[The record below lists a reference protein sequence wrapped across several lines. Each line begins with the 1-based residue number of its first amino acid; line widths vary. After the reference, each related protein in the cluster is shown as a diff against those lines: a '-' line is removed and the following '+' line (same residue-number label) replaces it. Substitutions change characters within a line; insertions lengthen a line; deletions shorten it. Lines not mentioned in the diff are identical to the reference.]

1 MWISDPQELWD
12 NNNSCFELL
21 NFRIIFHAAIDHS
34 YISLIFLSLSSDFC
48 LQKLGRGRV
57 LVGCIL
63 FEPFRLQRKKKSVFM
78 ASKES
83 FQFLSQFPS
92 KVKNNSGLDS
102 YFSASSWGENNFND
116 LEFMNSW
123 NIFVWIYICISN
135 YIYIKNLY
143 RWTSIILLFL

>member
-1 MWISDPQELWD
+1 
-12 NNNSCFELL
+12 
-21 NFRIIFHAAIDHS
+21 
-34 YISLIFLSLSSDFC
+34 
-48 LQKLGRGRV
+48 
-57 LVGCIL
+57 
-63 FEPFRLQRKKKSVFM
+63 M

-123 NIFVWIYICISN
+123 NIFVWIYI
-135 YIYIKNLY
+135 YVFL
-143 RWTSIILLFL
+143 IIFI